1 MKTIVLTGG
10 GTAGHVTPNL
20 ALLPILRKEGYTIYY
35 IGSENGIEK
44 ELMEAENIPYYGV
57 PTGKVRRYLS
67 KENVK
72 DMVKVVKGV
81 TEARRLIRDL
91 KPDIVFSKG
100 GFVAVPVVLGAK
112 ANGVPVVI
120 HESDMTPGL
129 ANKVASKTARVIC
142 TTFKETLA
150 YLDKEKGIH
159 TGSPLRASL
168 FEGDK
173 MKGLKQC
180 NFTKDK
186 PVLLMMGGSLGARR
200 LNEVLRESLQELTKQ
215 FQIVHLCGRGNL
227 AEELKE
233 VSGYQQFEYVK
244 EGLEDLMAMADIVVS
259 RAGSNAI
266 CEIVALRKPNL
277 LIPLSK
283 SASRGDQIENAYS
296 FAKQGFSMVLEEES
310 LSREV
315 FLKEILMLFEK
326 REEFIHNMSRFDF
339 EQGTN
344 RVMEQIRRYS

>member
-81 TEARRLIRDL
+81 TEARRLIKDL
-91 KPDIVFSKG
+91 NPDIVFSKG

-150 YLDKEKGIH
+150 YLDKDKGIH

-186 PVLLMMGGSLGARR
+186 PVLLMMGGSLGARK
-200 LNEVLRESLQELTKQ
+200 LNEVLRESLRELTKE
-215 FQIVHLCGRGNL
+215 FQIVHLCGKGNL
-227 AEELKE
+227 SEDLKE
-233 VSGYQQFEYVK
+233 VSGYRQFEYVK
-244 EGLEDLMAMADIVVS
+244 EGLADLMAMADIVVS

-283 SASRGDQIENAYS
+283 AASRGDQIENAYS

-315 FLKEILMLFEK
+315 FLKEIQMLFEK
-326 REEFIHNMSRFDF
+326 RAEFIENMSRFDF